1 MKFKFR
7 KMIKIYSEKDNQLK
21 EELKVKT
28 FEKENQNNLLIH
40 LILFKKKYLFVFINY
55 III

>member
-40 LILFKKKYLFVFINY
+40 LILFKKKY
-55 III
+55 

>member
-7 KMIKIYSEKDNQLK
+7 KMIKIYSKKDYQLI

-28 FEKENQNNLLIH
+28 FEKENQNNLLID
-40 LILFKKKYLFVFINY
+40 LILFKKKY
-55 III
+55 